1 MKSQDILL
9 LLKLVSLS
17 DQDRPAAYSISAQ
30 PNTQPNAQPSIEEVD
45 SPRGEHARKSTVL
58 HVNEPRHM
66 LQATFLP
73 TTADQYTVRSLA
85 LVTGI
90 SKSQVSLSL
99 ARCYE
104 SRLARPDR
112 QNNAAQVP
120 EVNRRALCE
129 FLVHGVK
136 YVFPVRLG
144 GRTRGI
150 PTAWAAPVL
159 QGKLLAGDTAPP
171 VWPDAG
177 DPDNAV
183 MGFALEPIYKSV
195 PYAVKHG
202 SQKDERLYA
211 LLALVDS
218 IRIGGARERAIATDL
233 LAKMLGGVG
242 V

>member
-1 MKSQDILL
+1 MKNQDILL

-17 DQDRPAAYSISAQ
+17 DQDRHAAYSTRAQ
-30 PNTQPNAQPSIEEVD
+30 PDRQPHAQPSSKEVG
-45 SPRGEHARKSTVL
+45 SPRGELVRGTTPL
-58 HVNEPRHM
+58 QLNEPRPL
-66 LQATFLP
+66 LQTNGMPA
-73 TTADQYTVRSLA
+73 TADQYTVRSLA
-85 LVTGI
+85 LATGI

-99 ARCYE
+99 ARCYKA
-104 SRLARPDR
+104 RLARPDR
-112 QNNAAQVP
+112 QDNAAQVP

-177 DPDNAV
+177 DLDNAV
-183 MGFALEPIYKSV
+183 VGFALEPIYKSV

-202 SQKDERLYA
+202 IQKDERLYA

-233 LAKMLGGVG
+233 LAKMLGVVG